1 MKISRAPASPEPFLD
16 SHLPAGGRVRA
27 GLIRFRAGERVPP
40 TGSSLHRELEC
51 SYVVAG
57 SLTVTSGGAKK
68 TAGAGDVISI
78 PPGEEHFTEVHGDT
92 SIVYLLI
99 G

>member
-1 MKISRAPASPEPFLD
+1 MKISRAPASEPFLD
-16 SHLPAGGRVRA
+16 ARVPAGQRIRA
-27 GLIRFRAGERVPP
+27 GLISFRAGERVPV
-40 TGSSLHRELEC
+40 TGFSLHQELEC

-57 SLTVTSGGAKK
+57 SITVTSGGARR

>member
-1 MKISRAPASPEPFLD
+1 MKISCTSASAEPFLD
-16 SHLPAGGRVRA
+16 SRISAGERIRM
-27 GLIRFRAGERVPP
+27 GLIKFRAGERVPAS
-40 TGSSLHRELEC
+40 GSSLHQEVEY
-51 SYVVAG
+51 SYVVTG

-68 TAGAGDVISI
+68 TAGAGDLISI

-92 SIVYLLI
+92 SIVYLLV